1 MFREDIKVILMDRK
15 YGLRLTLL
23 IGFLLLLVLIVFL
36 TTIGTANIS
45 FVDTMRIICQ
55 KIPFLGSV
63 VSGEGINE
71 VHSMIVLKVR
81 LPRLIAAA
89 VIGMGLSVSGAA
101 YQGMF
106 VNPLADPY
114 VLGVSSGAA
123 LGAAIAIA
131 AGFESSVGGFGI
143 AAVAAFVFS
152 ILTIFIVF
160 GIAKTG
166 TKISNT
172 NLLLSG
178 VAVGNFALSVIAVIM
193 VLNRDRVDKIVFWTL
208 GSVSTASWNQLV
220 LLVPIVTCGVILI
233 LIYARDLNI
242 IASGE
247 DEARSLGV
255 EVESVKKILLL
266 ICSLIVAAC
275 VSVGGIIGFVGL
287 IIPHTI
293 RLVTGSDN
301 RLVLPFSAVGGA
313 IFLIVCDTLARS
325 VVSPAEIPVGA
336 LTSMFGAPFF
346 IFLLMRRKKR
356 MMI

>member
-1 MFREDIKVILMDRK
+1 MDRT
-15 YGLRLTLL
+15 YRLRLAL
-23 IGFLLLLVLIVFL
+23 ITGFLLLLVLIVFL
-36 TTIGTANIS
+36 TAIGTANIS
-45 FVDTMRIICQ
+45 FADTIRIICL
-55 KIPFLGSV
+55 KIPFLGNF
-63 VSGEGINE
+63 VSGEEINE
-71 VHSMIVLKVR
+71 VHRTIVLNVR

-106 VNPLADPY
+106 INPLADPY

-123 LGAAIAIA
+123 LGASIAIA
-131 AGFESSVGGFGI
+131 AGFENSFGGFGI
-143 AAVAAFVFS
+143 AAVAAFAFS
-152 ILTIFIVF
+152 ILTIFVVF

-178 VAVGNFALSVIAVIM
+178 VAVGNFATSVIAVIM

-208 GSVSTASWNQLV
+208 GSVSTASWNQLA
-220 LLVPIVTCGVILI
+220 LLVPIIAAGAILI
-233 LIYARDLNI
+233 MIYARDLNI

-255 EVESVKKILLL
+255 EVESVKKILLFL
-266 ICSLIVAAC
+266 CSLIVAAC

-287 IIPHTI
+287 VIPHTI

-313 IFLIVCDTLARS
+313 VFLIVCDTLARS

-336 LTSMFGAPFF
+336 ITSMFGAPFF
-346 IFLLMRRKKR
+346 IFLLIKRKKR